1 MSRRL
6 QFGFYI
12 FVAVF
17 LVCTNAAAQPAK
29 VGGDKSACWSR
40 RALIAAEVPSPVK
53 VTAHER
59 VGRWGETS

>member
-29 VGGDKSACWSR
+29 VGGDKRFLLSKKVSSKVYEG
-40 RALIAAEVPSPVK
+40 LQSPPPYN
-53 VTAHER
+53 
-59 VGRWGETS
+59 